1 MSQTINSSAAVAHPA
16 PLSVVTPLPTAQAPG
31 QPYSQA
37 GALPRAGRPRW
48 LIPTVAG
55 LVLVGAAAA
64 WWTLGRS
71 TLEITSVRG
80 AQPVLVGDGHPQALM
95 LGYEA
100 RRALLRSI
108 EVRHVRGGG
117 PWAPAQWSVPV
128 ETSGTAG
135 QAMRREIPAGT
146 LQQVVAQPTS
156 VTFEYTLVGI
166 DGQHSAP
173 FEQTFNLLP
182 PLTLSTA
189 RWSASPRLG
198 QPLTVQLAWRKGAG
212 DVVQVRRRVVAS
224 SAPWPEGEQT
234 IAVQLATNR
243 GQLELPIEGP
253 PQPLQATLE
262 FELVDS
268 LGVHS
273 TPVQLA
279 LNLGGGLVT
288 SGPATVVSVVTVGG
302 TLRNVPVG
310 AVTGGL
316 FGAAVGNQFGR
327 GRGRTAATVAGGVLG
342 AFAGQQVEQQVR
354 GPAQWETTVRFDTGN
369 TRRLRHAEPPRWTV
383 GQRVQVSPGGAI
395 QG

>member
-1 MSQTINSSAAVAHPA
+1 
-16 PLSVVTPLPTAQAPG
+16 LSVVTPLPTAQAPG
-31 QPYSQA
+31 LPYPQA
-37 GALPRAGRPRW
+37 VAMSRTGRPSW
-48 LIPTVAG
+48 LIPAIAG
-55 LVLVGAAAA
+55 LALVGGAAA

-71 TLEITSVRG
+71 VLEITSVRG
-80 AQPVLVGDGHPQALM
+80 AQPVLVGDGRPQALM

-100 RRALLRSI
+100 RRAPLRSI

-128 ETSGTAG
+128 ETSGGASG
-135 QAMRREIPAGT
+135 QAARGEIAAGT

-156 VTFEYTLVGI
+156 VTFEYTLVGL
-166 DGQHSAP
+166 DGLRSAP

-189 RWSASPRLG
+189 KWSAPPRLG
-198 QPLTVQLAWRKGAG
+198 QPLTVQLGWRKGAG

-224 SAPWPEGEQT
+224 STPWPAGEQT
-234 IAVQLATNR
+234 TAVQLAASS
-243 GQLELPIEGP
+243 GQLELPIDGP

-262 FELVDS
+262 FELVDT

-273 TPVQLA
+273 PPVQLA

-288 SGPATVVSVVTVGG
+288 SGPATVVSVVALGG
-302 TLRNVPVG
+302 SLRNVPIG
-310 AVTGGL
+310 AVAGGIA
-316 FGAAVGNQFGR
+316 GAAAGNQFGR
-327 GRGRTAATVAGGVLG
+327 GRGRTAATVTGGVLG
-342 AFAGQQVEQQVR
+342 MLAGQQIERQVR
-354 GPAQWETTVRFDTGN
+354 GPNQWETVVRFDAGN
-369 TRRLRHAEPPRWTV
+369 TRRLRHAEPPRWAV